1 MTGAARARVGVRLRR
16 FREERGLTQAALA
29 SALGISPSYVNQL
42 ESSQRP
48 MTAAVLLRLASVF
61 DADLHQFSAEDADRL
76 VAQLRDVLTDP
87 SVGEPVSMAE
97 IRELA
102 VAMPAVGRYVI
113 ELHRRYRHGRDVNE
127 TILTRIDAGAAGA
140 MSVPPPMAQ
149 EEVQELFYARRNYFP
164 ALDLAAEQI
173 FSEAGLVIGDAA
185 GGITERLARRHG
197 IEVTELPAADHDVK
211 RRYHPGSRVLALSP
225 LLAPGQRAFQLATHL
240 AVVELGEQID
250 QIVADANLSGDQARV
265 LARIGLA
272 SYFAGA
278 LILPYRPFLDAA
290 ESLGYDIGLLQRRF
304 HVGYETVAHRLS
316 TLQRPGARGVPFIFV
331 RVDRAGNI
339 SKRQSATSFH
349 FSRVGGSCPLW
360 NVYEAF
366 AHPTETQTQLAQMPD
381 GRSYLWIARTVSRS
395 YGGFGTLAKTFAIG
409 LGCDLRHARRLV
421 YARGMDLASPSA
433 LVPIGPGCKVC
444 DRDACP
450 QRAFPAIGKPLDASP
465 SHSTFNPYATGRA
478 VTGVTGQL
486 PAVRPGPAVPG
497 AAAAGNGAGGE

>member
-1 MTGAARARVGVRLRR
+1 MAAAKARVGVRLRR

-29 SALGISPSYVNQL
+29 GALGISPSYVNQL

-61 DADLHQFSAEDADRL
+61 DADLQQFSAEDADRL
-76 VAQLRDVLTDP
+76 VAQLRDALTDP
-87 SVGEPVSMAE
+87 SVSDPISMTE

-102 VAMPAVGRYVI
+102 VAMPAVGRYVM

-127 TILTRIDAGAAGA
+127 TIMTRIDASAAGSFA
-140 MSVPPPMAQ
+140 VPPPMAY

-173 FSEAGLVIGDAA
+173 AAEAGLEIGNA
-185 GGITERLARRHG
+185 GPGITERLARRHG
-197 IEVTELPAADHDVK
+197 IRVTDLPAGQGDVK
-211 RRYHPGSRVLALSP
+211 RRYDARARVLSLSP
-225 LLAPGQRAFQLATHL
+225 LLNPGQRAFQLATHL
-240 AVVELGEQID
+240 ASMEMTEQID
-250 QIVADANLSGDQARV
+250 EIVTDARV
-265 LARIGLA
+265 SSDETRLLTRIGLA

-278 LILPYRPFLDAA
+278 MILPYRPFLDAA
-290 ESLGYDIGLLQRRF
+290 EELGYDIMLLQRRF

-366 AHPTETQTQLAQMPD
+366 AHPGEIQTQLAQMPD
-381 GRSYLWIARTVSRS
+381 GRSYLWIARTVSRR
-395 YGGFGTLAKTFAIG
+395 YGGYGALGKTFAIG
-409 LGCDLRHARRLV
+409 LGCDLRHAHRLV
-421 YARGMDLASPSA
+421 YSHGLDLASPSA

-444 DRDACP
+444 DRDSCP
-450 QRAFPAIGKPLDASP
+450 QRAFPAIGKPVDALPAQS
-465 SHSTFNPYATGRA
+465 SFIPYAS
-478 VTGVTGQL
+478 
-486 PAVRPGPAVPG
+486 G
-497 AAAAGNGAGGE
+497 AI